1 MTLVEFHTVEE
12 QEGACSL
19 RLAAEEQG
27 VSKLPFDLNDYCTF
41 ELNEDFINS
50 SATFVNGYRGES
62 GYSTYCEY
70 GQHDSLSSQL
80 RVEIENQL
88 DNDYSYHYTEPPTPN
103 CVNEQEYDIYFEDVN
118 VLDDDSGQLD
128 ANSTDDD
135 QYNYAQALD
144 CLPPVSFP
152 DFLTA
157 ALTSDRQYA
166 NQTNGF
172 KIFDISHRDFQCAV
186 ITRQGTPCKNRV
198 TCSFHNSTDKS
209 LIPRSDSLEHLMRN
223 YKYLQE
229 LHQTAYEG
237 TRLKKRP
244 LEQDSTIMRNEQM
257 KRHNS
262 YSNQGSGVQPRVTES
277 VVETFITALHGKLQ
291 QVKEDEDERLCE
303 FHYKLE
309 LKNFAIVEYYKGQ
322 LL

>member
-1 MTLVEFHTVEE
+1 MEVSNEEEYNIPAILLSAKRRQLRRISYTQNYTPGTLNVCTCVLLI
-12 QEGACSL
+12 SL
-19 RLAAEEQG
+19 PL
-27 VSKLPFDLNDYCTF
+27 LFDLF
-41 ELNEDFINS
+41 S
-50 SATFVNGYRGES
+50 SLASLFWRRNTALTLSSVSPLFFR
-62 GYSTYCEY
+62 
-70 GQHDSLSSQL
+70 SLSPSSTN
-80 RVEIENQL
+80 I
-88 DNDYSYHYTEPPTPN
+88 TP
-103 CVNEQEYDIYFEDVN
+103 Y
-118 VLDDDSGQLD
+118 L
-128 ANSTDDD
+128 
-135 QYNYAQALD
+135 
-144 CLPPVSFP
+144 
-152 DFLTA
+152 A

>member
-1 MTLVEFHTVEE
+1 M
-12 QEGACSL
+12 
-19 RLAAEEQG
+19 
-27 VSKLPFDLNDYCTF
+27 SKLPFDLNDYCTF

-118 VLDDDSGQLD
+118 VLDDDPDQLD

-152 DFLTA
+152 DFLTGMMFSF
-157 ALTSDRQYA
+157 LI
-166 NQTNGF
+166 NLM
-172 KIFDISHRDFQCAV
+172 V
-186 ITRQGTPCKNRV
+186 I
-198 TCSFHNSTDKS
+198 D
-209 LIPRSDSLEHLMRN
+209 
-223 YKYLQE
+223 
-229 LHQTAYEG
+229 
-237 TRLKKRP
+237 
-244 LEQDSTIMRNEQM
+244 
-257 KRHNS
+257 
-262 YSNQGSGVQPRVTES
+262 
-277 VVETFITALHGKLQ
+277 
-291 QVKEDEDERLCE
+291 
-303 FHYKLE
+303 
-309 LKNFAIVEYYKGQ
+309 
-322 LL
+322 